1 MQVFTSIIGWVFI
14 ALVILGATV
23 PGFHF
28 HVVFADDQ
36 TAMEFHR
43 ERAEQLAKKLAQSK
57 KEQPCKSALAPEIPF
72 I

>member
-1 MQVFTSIIGWVFI
+1 MKTFTSVLGWVFI
-14 ALVILGATV
+14 TMAVLSSIV
-23 PGFHF
+23 PNLHF

-57 KEQPCKSALAPEIPF
+57 KEQP
-72 I
+72 